1 MVSNYRRTV
10 TDLIKKAK
18 SSPSDNSGI
27 DNGKEPL
34 YFKSRAL
41 WRRWLQKNYATHPQG
56 VWLLFYKK
64 ATAVPSI
71 SLMEATEE
79 ALCFGWID
87 GQLRRID
94 DEKHKIKYVP
104 RRKNSIWSL
113 NNRMRAERLIKEG
126 KMMPPGMVKIEEAKK
141 NGNWDNAYSTGMP
154 QPLPDELK
162 KALAAN
168 HQAKKLLESLPPSRK
183 FQYIYWINDSK
194 TGATQ
199 KRRIA
204 KVIELLKQIGK

>member
-1 MVSNYRRTV
+1 M
-10 TDLIKKAK
+10 KKTK
-18 SSPSDNSGI
+18 RSPSDNSGI
-27 DNGKEPL
+27 ENGKEPL
-34 YFKSRAL
+34 YFKSRVS

-56 VWLLFYKK
+56 IWLLFYKK

-71 SLMEATEE
+71 SLVDATEE

-94 DEKHKIKYVP
+94 NEKHKIKYVP
-104 RRKNSIWSL
+104 RRKNSVWSL

-141 NGNWDNAYSTGMP
+141 NGNWDNAYSIGR
-154 QPLPDELK
+154 PLAIPPEMVM
-162 KALAAN
+162 ALDSN
-168 HQAKKLLESLPPSRK
+168 DQAQNIFDNLSPSRK

-194 TGATQ
+194 TGATK

-204 KVIELLKQIGK
+204 KVIELLKQTAK